1 MPGLGRNVN
10 DLSKIAVIVLKDVM
24 EIIDEE
30 IRIRAEIEKGE
41 KTMSTVLIFVSG
53 MFLGAFFAVLIMS
66 IMIAGDD
73 DR

>member
-30 IRIRAEIEKGE
+30 IRIREEIEKGIRDGY
-41 KTMSTVLIFVSG
+41 V
-53 MFLGAFFAVLIMS
+53 
-66 IMIAGDD
+66 D
-73 DR
+73 